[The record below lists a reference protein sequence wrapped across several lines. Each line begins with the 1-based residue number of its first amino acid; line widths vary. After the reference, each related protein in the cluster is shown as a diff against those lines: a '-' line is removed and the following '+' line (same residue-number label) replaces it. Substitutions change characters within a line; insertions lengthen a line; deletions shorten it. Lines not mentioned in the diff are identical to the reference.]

1 MHISSRRAVQFLTL
15 AGFLALYARTAYYG
29 QDEITWPVHLAF
41 KLDPLA
47 LLNTLIAGGSPS
59 AALLLGG
66 LSMVVATV
74 ILGRFF
80 CGWLCPMG
88 TTLDIFGTLL
98 RRGAKKRRGYQN
110 VKPPK
115 YSQTALFITLLFATA
130 AGLPLLAFLDPLSIL
145 LRSLTVSV
153 FPAFDYLSKTILSAG
168 MDASVPLSEPIFE
181 LMSEHILLLKTP
193 VFLLAE
199 VTAAIFI
206 AIILLELISP
216 RFWCTYLCPLG
227 GLLGVIS
234 KFSPLTRAR
243 LEECKGCKGCA
254 ARCPNGAADTNP
266 ADKALCIQ
274 CMECGELCNKNIF
287 GMRARFSAPSPS
299 LPDRR
304 MRRGVVASIIIGGG
318 AALFTGTSAIAKRRG
333 TRFLRPPGAV
343 DEERFN
349 KLCIRCGAC
358 MRVCPRNGIHPS
370 LGEAGLDGLW
380 SPRLVPRLG
389 YCEYHCRLCGQVCPT
404 GAIRYLAEGKKE
416 SWVIGIA
423 VLDKNR
429 CLPLRDGTPCIVCE
443 EHCPTSPKAIEFE
456 VREVTRKEGDV
467 VMVKQPRIVAER
479 CNGCGI
485 CENKCPLE
493 GESAIRVER
502 VQQEISS
509 PYG

>member
-1 MHISSRRAVQFLTL
+1 MQYLTL
-15 AGFLALYARTAYYG
+15 AGFLALYARTAYHG
-29 QDEITWPVHLAF
+29 QDEITWPVHLVF

-47 LLNTLIAGGSPS
+47 LLNTIIAGGSPS

-66 LSMVVATV
+66 LAMAAATLL
-74 ILGRFF
+74 LGRFF

-88 TTLDIFGTLL
+88 TSLDIFGNLL
-98 RRGAKKRRGYQN
+98 RRGVKKRRGYRSI
-110 VKPPK
+110 KPPR
-115 YSQTALFITLLFATA
+115 YSQTVIFAALLAATA
-130 AGLPLLAFLDPLSIL
+130 AGLPLLAFLDPLSIF

-153 FPAFDYLSKTILSAG
+153 FPAFDSLTKSILGAG
-168 MDASVPLSEPIFE
+168 MNASVPLSETVFE
-181 LMSEHILLLKTP
+181 FMSEHVLLLKTP
-193 VFLLAE
+193 LFLLAGA
-199 VTAAIFI
+199 TAAIFI

-216 RFWCTYLCPLG
+216 RFWCAYLCPLG
-227 GLLGVIS
+227 GLLGIIS
-234 KFSPLTRAR
+234 KLSPFERAR
-243 LEECKGCKGCA
+243 LKGCKECRGCA
-254 ARCPNGAADTNP
+254 ARCPTGAAEVTP

-274 CMECGELCNKNIF
+274 CMECGELCDNGVN
-287 GMRARFSAPSPS
+287 GMSARLAPLSLS
-299 LPDRR
+299 LPEQRV
-304 MRRGVVASIIIGGG
+304 RRGLLASLVIGGG
-318 AALFTGTSAIAKRRG
+318 AALFTGTSATANRRG
-333 TRFLRPPGAV
+333 TRFLRPPGGV

-358 MRVCPRNGIHPS
+358 MRVCPRNGIHPTF
-370 LGEAGLDGLW
+370 GEAGLGGLW

-404 GAIRYLAEGKKE
+404 GAIEYLREGEKE
-416 SWVIGIA
+416 AWVIGNA

-443 EHCPTSPKAIEFE
+443 EHCPISPKAIEFD

-467 VMVKQPRIVAER
+467 VTVKQPRVVAER

-493 GESAIRVER
+493 GEAAIRVER
-502 VQQEISS
+502 AQPEISS